1 MWLLEE
7 AGGGLLHLAALI
19 VNGYPKFR
27 APPVYMLILVNLD
40 NQAVT
45 LFFKALVSYKV
56 RYYRKYK
63 FCRK

>member
-1 MWLLEE
+1 MGILSLE
-7 AGGGLLHLAALI
+7 H
-19 VNGYPKFR
+19 
-27 APPVYMLILVNLD
+27 PPVYMLILVNLD
-40 NQAVT
+40 NEAAT